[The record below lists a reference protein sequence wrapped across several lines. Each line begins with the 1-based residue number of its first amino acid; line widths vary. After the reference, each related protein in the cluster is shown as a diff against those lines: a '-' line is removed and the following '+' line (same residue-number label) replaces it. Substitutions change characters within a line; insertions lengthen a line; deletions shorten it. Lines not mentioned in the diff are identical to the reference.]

1 MSRDIAHDLCRITFH
16 ERSSCMH
23 PRARFAIILSLLLT
37 VYLSLAFGQTSPAP
51 SSTNKA
57 ALAENYGKLPLSFEA
72 NQGQTDPQV
81 RFLSRGH
88 GYSLFLTDSA
98 AVLALTKGDSQEDK
112 VARKHSAG
120 DRSQAPDKAKKT
132 DVVRMQLA
140 GASPGLKDTGADQLP
155 GTANYFIG
163 NDPNKWHNNV
173 PTYAKVEYAGVYPGV
188 DLVYY
193 GNQSQLEYDFV
204 VAPEADPGSIH
215 FRFSGTRKLKLD
227 GNGD

>member
-72 NQGQTDPQV
+72 NQGQADPQV
-81 RFLSRGH
+81 RFLSRGQ
-88 GYSLFLTDSA
+88 GYSLFLTDTE
-98 AVLALTKGDSQEDK
+98 AVLSLRRP
-112 VARKHSAG
+112 V
-120 DRSQAPDKAKKT
+120 KAKPENLRHGLLRPSGKPDELSFKT

-140 GASPGLKDTGADQLP
+140 GARADGHVSGEDKLP
-155 GTANYFIG
+155 AMANYFIG
-163 NDPNKWHNNV
+163 NDPRKWH
-173 PTYAKVEYAGVYPGV
+173 
-188 DLVYY
+188 
-193 GNQSQLEYDFV
+193 
-204 VAPEADPGSIH
+204 
-215 FRFSGTRKLKLD
+215 SG
-227 GNGD
+227 